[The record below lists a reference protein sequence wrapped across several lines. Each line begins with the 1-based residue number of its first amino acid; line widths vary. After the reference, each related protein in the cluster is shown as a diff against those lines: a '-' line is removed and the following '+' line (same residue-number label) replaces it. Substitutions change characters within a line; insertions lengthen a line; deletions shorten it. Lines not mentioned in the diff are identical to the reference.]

1 MPVSDPDSYRART
14 LTARTGGHRD
24 RLFTHQDEAA
34 GGPGPRGGDLWV
46 RGLVSPASSH
56 FLRGP
61 SPRLIAENQSIC
73 RREPQPKGQN
83 PLRMATRTISCA
95 PARIPSPQ
103 PGIQPGSH
111 PLPRLSPSKTHG
123 KGYGTGRYPS
133 CRYREPRPA
142 RSKQGICAHAR
153 PRHDPRLGQLRPRA
167 P

>member
-1 MPVSDPDSYRART
+1 MPEWTKPRSVSPHGHTREGTKTKHYMVISPDMT
-14 LTARTGGHRD
+14 QG
-24 RLFTHQDEAA
+24 
-34 GGPGPRGGDLWV
+34 V
-46 RGLVSPASSH
+46 RGA
-56 FLRGP
+56 
-61 SPRLIAENQSIC
+61 C

-83 PLRMATRTISCA
+83 PLRMTTRTTSCA

-167 P
+167 PKRARTWITRDPECAHARQTAPERVRTWLT